1 MRGAA
6 TARVVI
12 VVSFASPSPNLSPEA
27 GERRM
32 IAKCESDSAAF
43 RSKEEDD
50 RLALITRASW
60 AIFAFAGS

>member
-1 MRGAA
+1 
-6 TARVVI
+6 
-12 VVSFASPSPNLSPEA
+12 
-27 GERRM
+27 M